1 MDFNV
6 LVVAY
11 IHYPPAG
18 STECWYQD
26 PLCPRQHL
34 LHPLPKLFLV
44 SGFRPLVHAHPHIHT
59 QCIGKEGEGGKLGC
73 WWERAGGEVGLKQL
87 LQK

>member
-59 QCIGKEGEGGKLGC
+59 QCIGKEGEGGKMG
-73 WWERAGGEVGLKQL
+73 
-87 LQK
+87 